1 MGKRSDFPRVERD
14 CYDTP
19 PEAVWPLVPHLGGG
33 VAYWEPCAGAGA
45 LIEALDCVDDHD
57 DTPSIECVFRSDI
70 APRHRW
76 AERRDA
82 LSDPLPPLCDIDHI
96 ITNPPWTRSILHPM
110 IERFSAARPTW
121 LLFDA
126 DWMHT
131 RQSAPYLPRLKKIVS
146 VGRVKWIKDSP
157 HTGKDNCCW
166 YLFDARHDGSP
177 PQFFGRSFDG

>member
-1 MGKRSDFPRVERD
+1 MGKRSTFPRIERD

-19 PEAVWPLVPHLGGG
+19 PEAVAPLIPHLPDW
-33 VAYWEPCAGAGA
+33 YSYTEPCAGNGAIIDALPFGRCDWAGDIA
-45 LIEALDCVDDHD
+45 
-57 DTPSIECVFRSDI
+57 PRRSDI
-70 APRHRW
+70 ATQ
-76 AERRDA
+76 DA
-82 LSDPLPPLCDIDHI
+82 LEATDYSADLI

-110 IERFSAARPTW
+110 IERFSDMRPTW

-131 RQSAPYLPRLKKIVS
+131 KQAIPYLPRLYKIVS

-166 YLFDARHDGSP
+166 YLFDKPSGQTA
-177 PQFFGRSFDG
+177 QFFGRTE